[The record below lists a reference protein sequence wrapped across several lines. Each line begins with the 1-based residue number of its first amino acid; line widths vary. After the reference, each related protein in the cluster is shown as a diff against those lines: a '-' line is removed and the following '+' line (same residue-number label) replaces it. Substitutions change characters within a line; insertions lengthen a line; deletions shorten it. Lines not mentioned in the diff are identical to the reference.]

1 MQKAFIFIILLS
13 FICHTPQAFCDKHS
27 KNIQKTVSYIKQS
40 KKMEGIK
47 EQLSLLRYEIEAL
60 ENGTTQDNIY
70 RMNKWIRK
78 LESKVESSFQDAKRR
93 LEKYKNRA
101 NATAVKSEKKLNI
114 EKIRS
119 NEYKIQICRELLTI
133 LDQLKDKLNKPR
145 NGKL

>member
-1 MQKAFIFIILLS
+1 MQKAFIFTLL
-13 FICHTPQAFCDKHS
+13 FIFLTYPPQAFCDKHS
-27 KNIQKTVSYIKQS
+27 KQIQKTVSYMKQS

-60 ENGTTQDNIY
+60 ENGTTEENIY

-101 NATAVKSEKKLNI
+101 HATTVKSEKKLNI
-114 EKIRS
+114 EKVRS
-119 NEYKIQICRELLTI
+119 SENKLQICRELLTI
-133 LDQLKDKLNKPR
+133 LEQLKEKLNKPKK
-145 NGKL
+145 N